1 MMLMKSAKD
10 AVREDVL
17 YEQILFGSG
26 ISKIILIFA
35 DSLIGRDNNANLI

>member
-1 MMLMKSAKD
+1 MMLMKIAKD
-10 AVREDVL
+10 AVREDVR

-35 DSLIGRDNNANLI
+35 DSLMGGGCNANLI